1 MQMLG
6 YGEDALTLWA
16 MKNKLDAILEAM
28 NDSSDPRTCQIFFRP
43 SFGRRGGD
51 KSPQF
56 GEFDFI
62 ILSQDRLYLGESKW
76 DRSSEKLEDDVLE
89 LRAEQKR
96 RHEIFRFYVEQWAF
110 GSHSIWGEFTNEAK
124 LQLNGIEKPLA
135 PENSLLASNL
145 QTVLG
150 VIRKYYASLPDIG
163 DVLLYLFDGATVEQL
178 PQKASEDFD
187 LVCID
192 YSEDTFDNFIRMEI

>member
-1 MQMLG
+1 MRILG

-16 MKNKLDAILEAM
+16 IKNKLDVILGTVG
-28 NDSSDPRTCQIFFRP
+28 DLSDPSICQVFFRP
-43 SFGRRGGD
+43 SFGRSGGD
-51 KSPQF
+51 TSPQF

-62 ILSQDRLYLGESKW
+62 ILSQTRLYIGESKW
-76 DRSSEKLEDDVLE
+76 DRSSQRLKDGVLE

-96 RHEIFRFYVEQWAF
+96 RHEIFKFYVEQWAF
-110 GSHSIWGEFTNEAK
+110 GSYSSWGEFTNKAK
-124 LQLNGIEKPLA
+124 LQLNGIERPLA

-150 VIRKYYASLPDIG
+150 VVRKYYASLPDIRN
-163 DVLLYLFDGATVEQL
+163 VLLYFHDGTTAEQL
-178 PQKASEDFD
+178 PQKASEGFD

-192 YSEDTFDNFIRMEI
+192 YSGDTFDNFIRIEM